1 MPIRGMLR
9 FADAHASFEEA
20 DFVIVGVP
28 FDKTTTYRSG
38 TRVAPTTVRETSQT
52 FEKENFEH
60 GITFDDIKVHDSG
73 DMFEEGTVDEMV
85 DSIEE
90 EARRIVSAKKFPIFI
105 GGEHSIT
112 PPIVKAFG
120 EVSVITID
128 AHLDFRDEYQGLKN
142 SHACAHRRIVD
153 HVGQGNAFA
162 FGVRSISAD
171 EKVDQALYADS
182 FRIHQEGTEKVFD
195 EMLAKLKRKPIYLS
209 LDIDG
214 IDPSF
219 APGTGTPE
227 PFGLTPWDVRYVINK
242 IGPRLVGFDVVEI
255 CPPYDNGNTSILG
268 ARMMREVMAVKWKSM
283 HGKKGLFS
291 L

>member
-9 FADAHASFEEA
+9 FADAMSAFE
-20 DFVIVGVP
+20 DSKFVIVGVP

-38 TRVAPTTVRETSQT
+38 TRFAPTTVRETSQT

-60 GITFDDIKVHDSG
+60 GVTFDDIAVHDAG
-73 DMFEEGTVDEMV
+73 DLYEEGSVDDMV
-85 DSIEE
+85 ESVNE
-90 EARRIVSAKKFPIFI
+90 EATRIVSAGKFPIFI
-105 GGEHSIT
+105 GGEHSIS
-112 PPIVKAFG
+112 PPVVRAFG
-120 EVSVITID
+120 DIAVITID

-153 HVGQGNAFA
+153 HVGKGNAFA

-171 EKVDQALYADS
+171 EKVDEALYADA
-182 FRIHQEGTEKVFD
+182 FRIHKEGTEKVFD
-195 EMLAKLKRKPIYLS
+195 EMLAKLKRKHIYLS

-214 IDPSF
+214 IDPSY

-227 PFGLTPWDVRYVINK
+227 PFGLTPWDVRYVINRL
-242 IGPRLVGFDVVEI
+242 GDRLVGFDVVEI

-268 ARMMREVMAVKWKSM
+268 ARMMREVMAVKWKATQAR
-283 HGKKGLFS
+283 K
-291 L
+291 

>member
-9 FADAHASFEEA
+9 FADAHASFDEA

-38 TRVAPTTVRETSQT
+38 TRFAPTAVRETSQT
-52 FEKENFEH
+52 FEKDNFEH
-60 GITFDDIKVHDSG
+60 GVTFENIPVHDAG

-85 DSIEE
+85 ASIEE
-90 EARRIVSAKKFPIFI
+90 EARRIVSANKFPLFI
-105 GGEHSIT
+105 GGEHSIS
-112 PPIVKAFG
+112 PPVVKAFG
-120 EVSVITID
+120 DISVITID

-153 HVGQGNAFA
+153 HVGKGNAFA
-162 FGVRSISAD
+162 FGVRSISAE
-171 EKVDQALYADS
+171 EKVGEALYADA
-182 FRIHQEGTEKVFD
+182 FRIHKEGYEKVFD
-195 EMLAKLKRKPIYLS
+195 EMLAKLKREKVYLS

-214 IDPSF
+214 IDPSY

-227 PFGLTPWDVRYVINK
+227 PFGLTPWDVRYVINRL
-242 IGPRLVGFDVVEI
+242 GDRLVGFDVVEI

-268 ARMMREVMAVKWKSM
+268 ARMMREVMAVKWKSL
-283 HGKKGLFS
+283 HAKK
-291 L
+291 

>member
-9 FADAHASFEEA
+9 FADAMSSFE
-20 DFVIVGVP
+20 DSKFVIVGVP

-38 TRVAPTTVRETSQT
+38 TRFAPTSVRETSQT

-60 GITFDDIKVHDSG
+60 GVTFDDIPVHDAG
-73 DMFEEGTVDEMV
+73 DLYEEGSVDDMV
-85 DSIEE
+85 ESVNE
-90 EARRIVSAKKFPIFI
+90 EARHIVSAGKFPMFI
-105 GGEHSIT
+105 GGEHSIS
-112 PPIVKAFG
+112 PPVVGAF
-120 EVSVITID
+120 EDIAVITID
-128 AHLDFRDEYQGLKN
+128 AHLDFKDEYQGLKN

-153 HVGQGNAFA
+153 HVGKGNAFA

-171 EKVDQALYADS
+171 EKVDEALYADA
-182 FRIHQEGTEKVFD
+182 FRIHKEGTEKVFD
-195 EMLAKLKRKPIYLS
+195 EMLSKLKRKHIYLS

-214 IDPSF
+214 IDPSY

-227 PFGLTPWDVRYVINK
+227 PFGLTPWDVRYVINRL
-242 IGPRLVGFDVVEI
+242 GDRLVGFDVVEI

-283 HGKKGLFS
+283 QARK
-291 L
+291 

>member
-1 MPIRGMLR
+1 MLR
-9 FADAHASFEEA
+9 FADAHASFDEA
-20 DFVIVGVP
+20 EFIIVGVP

-38 TRVAPTTVRETSQT
+38 TRFAPTAVRETSQT

-60 GITFDDIKVHDSG
+60 GVTFDNILVHDAG
-73 DMFEEGTVDEMV
+73 DLFEEGTVDEMV
-85 DSIEE
+85 SSIEE
-90 EARRIVSAKKFPIFI
+90 EARRIVSANKFPLFI
-105 GGEHSIT
+105 GGEHSIS

-120 EVSVITID
+120 DISVITID

-153 HVGQGNAFA
+153 HVGKGNAFA

-171 EKVDQALYADS
+171 ERVDEALYADA
-182 FRIHQEGTEKVFD
+182 FRIHKEGCEKVFD
-195 EMLAKLKRKPIYLS
+195 EMLGKLKRKKVYLS

-214 IDPSF
+214 IDPSY

-227 PFGLTPWDVRYVINK
+227 PFGLTPWDVRYVIDK
-242 IGPRLVGFDVVEI
+242 LGDRLVGFDVVEI

-268 ARMMREVMAVKWKSM
+268 ARMMREVMAVKSKSL
-283 HGKKGLFS
+283 GRK
-291 L
+291 

>member
-9 FADAHASFEEA
+9 FADAHASFDVA

-38 TRVAPTTVRETSQT
+38 TRFAPTAVRETSQN

-60 GITFDDIKVHDSG
+60 GVTFEDIPVHDAG
-73 DMFEEGTVDEMV
+73 DLFEEGTVDEMV
-85 DSIEE
+85 ASIEE
-90 EARRIVSAKKFPIFI
+90 EAHRIVSSSKFPLFI
-105 GGEHSIT
+105 GGEHSIS

-120 EVSVITID
+120 DISVITID
-128 AHLDFRDEYQGLKN
+128 AHLDFKDKYQGLRN

-153 HVGQGNAFA
+153 HVGKGNAFA

-171 EKVDQALYADS
+171 ERVDEALYADA
-182 FRIHQEGTEKVFD
+182 FRIHKEGCEKVFD
-195 EMLAKLKRKPIYLS
+195 EMLAKLKREKVYLS

-214 IDPSF
+214 IDPSY

-227 PFGLTPWDVRYVINK
+227 PFGLTPWDVRYVINRL
-242 IGPRLVGFDVVEI
+242 GDRLVGFDVVEI

-268 ARMMREVMAVKWKSM
+268 ARMMREVMAVKWKSL
-283 HGKKGLFS
+283 HAKK
-291 L
+291 

>member
-9 FADAHASFEEA
+9 YADAMSSFE
-20 DFVIVGVP
+20 DSKFVIVGVP

-38 TRVAPTTVRETSQT
+38 TRFAPTTVRETSQT

-60 GITFDDIKVHDSG
+60 GVTFDDIAAHDAG
-73 DMFEEGTVDEMV
+73 DLYEEGSVDDMV
-85 DSIEE
+85 ESVNE
-90 EARRIVSAKKFPIFI
+90 EATRIVSAGKFPIFI
-105 GGEHSIT
+105 GGEHSIS
-112 PPIVKAFG
+112 PPVVRAFG
-120 EVSVITID
+120 DIAVITID

-153 HVGQGNAFA
+153 HVGKGNAFA

-171 EKVDQALYADS
+171 EKVDEALYADA
-182 FRIHQEGTEKVFD
+182 FRIHKEGTEKVFD
-195 EMLAKLKRKPIYLS
+195 EMLAKLKRKHIYLS

-214 IDPSF
+214 IDPSY

-227 PFGLTPWDVRYVINK
+227 PFGLTPWDVRYVINRL
-242 IGPRLVGFDVVEI
+242 GDRLVGFDVVEI

-268 ARMMREVMAVKWKSM
+268 ARMMREVMAVKWKATQAR
-283 HGKKGLFS
+283 K
-291 L
+291 